1 MQTVTL
7 KNFISRAT
15 KGTAVVDFSNK
26 TSNHGLNYY
35 RGEFELGLI
44 GDTLWYT
51 TNGEVQYSGKTE
63 KQIVA
68 EFEEF
73 KREQTK

>member
-1 MQTVTL
+1 MKTVTL

-15 KGTAVVDFSNK
+15 KGTAVVNLTK
-26 TSNHGLNYY
+26 PYYNGLNYY

-51 TNGEVQYSGKTE
+51 TNGEVHYSGKTE
-63 KQIVA
+63 QQIIA

-73 KREQTK
+73 KNEQTK

>member
-1 MQTVTL
+1 MKTVTL
-7 KNFISRAT
+7 KNFISKAT
-15 KGTAVVDFSNK
+15 KGMAVIDFENK
-26 TSNHGLNYY
+26 TSSNGLNYY

-44 GDTLWYT
+44 GDVLWFT
-51 TNGEVQYSGKTE
+51 TEGEVRYSGKTE
-63 KQIVA
+63 KQIVS

>member
-1 MQTVTL
+1 MKTVTL
-7 KNFISRAT
+7 KNFISKAT
-15 KGTAVVDFSNK
+15 KGMAVIDFKSK

-51 TNGEVQYSGKTE
+51 TEGEVRYSGKTE
-63 KQIVA
+63 KQIVD